1 MNAKA
6 EKFQAY
12 LKNAK
17 LQDFT
22 PEEIVDDPLEA
33 VVFRSHLALEDT
45 SIYGIIRILVMSEA
59 TAHTRATTLGKQMNA
74 YNQKYK
80 AFKYYLDGEGNLVL
94 DVSLLCRGDE
104 SDGDMVYAMFRT
116 LDTHL
121 QEAYPVWKKLCKK

>member
-33 VVFRSHLALEDT
+33 VVFRSHLALEEARLPVLVIWDT

-59 TAHTRATTLGKQMNA
+59 TAHTRATTWASK
-74 YNQKYK
+74 
-80 AFKYYLDGEGNLVL
+80 
-94 DVSLLCRGDE
+94 
-104 SDGDMVYAMFRT
+104 
-116 LDTHL
+116 
-121 QEAYPVWKKLCKK
+121 